1 MHWTFATALLI
12 RACPC
17 VTKNVSGEPN
27 TPTITEVYSEGDY
40 DVEVYDPRYDVWREV
55 RIYFKPENGGKMQS
69 FSYYDPYPMGAVA
82 ALAVWKDSQGKKFT
96 VVENRTYEGK
106 LVSTVMRYKNVR
118 ASVQVD
124 RYRVA
129 YSLISQ

>member
-1 MHWTFATALLI
+1 M
-12 RACPC
+12 
-17 VTKNVSGEPN
+17 V
-27 TPTITEVYSEGDY
+27 
-40 DVEVYDPRYDVWREV
+40 V
-55 RIYFKPENGGKMQS
+55 RQS